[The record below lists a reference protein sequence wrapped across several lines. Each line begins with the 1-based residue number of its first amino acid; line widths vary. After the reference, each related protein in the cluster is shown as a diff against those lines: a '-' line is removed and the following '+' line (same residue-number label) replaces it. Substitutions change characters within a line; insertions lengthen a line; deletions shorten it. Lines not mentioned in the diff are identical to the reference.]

1 MTETPKHTI
10 NTCTEAYVSCAA
22 VLVVAACFFLLTHI
36 YSVCVSLKT
45 AVGTALWRYT
55 GRNKFS
61 CGYSDL
67 RMPIPVCLD
76 AHRNVLG
83 CPSRFMRMPIRF
95 YLNTNA
101 YLSSTY
107 KRCFLPRNKFNKHFN

>member
-55 GRNKFS
+55 GKNKFS

-95 YLNTNA
+95 YLNTND

-107 KRCFLPRNKFNKHFN
+107 KRCFLP

>member
-1 MTETPKHTI
+1 MAQMTKYPINIVETTYTSRPASLSIAIFLTQLTNFYI
-10 NTCTEAYVSCAA
+10 IYV
-22 VLVVAACFFLLTHI
+22 F
-36 YSVCVSLKT
+36 LKT

-67 RMPIPVCLD
+67 RMPIPVYLD

-95 YLNTNA
+95 YLNTDA
-101 YLSSTY
+101 CLSVVCKNIFSVVI
-107 KRCFLPRNKFNKHFN
+107 

>member
-1 MTETPKHTI
+1 MAQMTKYPI
-10 NTCTEAYVSCAA
+10 NIVGTTCTSCPATLSIA
-22 VLVVAACFFLLTHI
+22 TFLTQLTNFYI
-36 YSVCVSLKT
+36 TYVSLKT
-45 AVGTALWRYT
+45 AVGTALWGDT

-83 CPSRFMRMPIRF
+83 CPSRFVRMPIRF
-95 YLNTNA
+95 HLNTDA
-101 YLSSTY
+101 
-107 KRCFLPRNKFNKHFN
+107 CLPVVCKNIFSVVM

>member
-1 MTETPKHTI
+1 MAQMTKYPI
-10 NTCTEAYVSCAA
+10 NIVGTTCTSCPATLSIA
-22 VLVVAACFFLLTHI
+22 TFLTQLTNFYI
-36 YSVCVSLKT
+36 TYVSLKT
-45 AVGTALWRYT
+45 AVGTALWGYT

-83 CPSRFMRMPIRF
+83 CPSRFVRMPIRF
-95 YLNTNA
+95 YLNTDA
-101 YLSSTY
+101 CLSVVCKNIFSVVM
-107 KRCFLPRNKFNKHFN
+107 